1 MRIAVCI
8 SNGDTDSL
16 PNDKNWI
23 NFFSSLDYNN
33 IDYFSHSW
41 NTNNLSM
48 KTVNSKIDFDAKFK
62 QVSSSFPEH
71 TCSYSFMQS
80 ANLKRQH
87 EISNNFLYDVC
98 ISIDYTLK
106 FDHSTLTMF
115 KSLMTK
121 PKHNFVYTFNSELV
135 EQHPGFKLNHRL
147 FFSDSLTF
155 DKLSQFYRFMPL
167 IETAT
172 TSKLLWGFYI
182 KMLKIR
188 NKNNILPNL

>member
-1 MRIAVCI
+1 MRIAVC
-8 SNGDTDSL
+8 SSSGDTDSL
-16 PNDKNWI
+16 PDDQNWI
-23 NFFSSLDYNN
+23 DFFNSLECK

-48 KTVNSKIDFDAKFK
+48 KTVNSKIDFDEKFK
-62 QVSSSFPEH
+62 KVSSSFPEH
-71 TCSYSFMQS
+71 TSFYSFMQS

-98 ISIDYTLK
+98 ISIDYTVR
-106 FDHSTLTMF
+106 FDHNTLTMF
-115 KSLMTK
+115 KSSMTK

-135 EQHPGFKLNHRL
+135 GQHPYFKLNHHL

-155 DKLSQFYRFMPL
+155 DKLSQFYRFVPL

-172 TSKLLWGFYI
+172 TPTLLWGFYI